1 MLDGCVC
8 ILSYSPASHRGYIG
22 PGSTFFRWALD
33 LPRRPPQFTTHN
45 HPPGHVTVLN
55 KYNPWPL
62 SITPFPSSIA
72 PGTNRALLKA
82 TPGLWCMIIY
92 RRRRLCYLGIS
103 QPQTQTRKPQRQ
115 RRQRH
120 WKQPTTTTAI
130 GTTTTTASALLPSPP
145 PLQSGSAAVACVICS
160 ASARFFSEAVCGLHG
175 RWQA

>member
-1 MLDGCVC
+1 VLDGCVC

-55 KYNPWPL
+55 KYIPWPL
-62 SITPFPSSIA
+62 SITPFPSIIA
-72 PGTNRALLKA
+72 LGTNCALLKA

-103 QPQTQTRKPQRQ
+103 QPHKHRPANHN
-115 RRQRH
+115 RRDGSD
-120 WKQPTTTTAI
+120 I
-130 GTTTTTASALLPSPP
+130 GSSPP
-145 PLQSGSAAVACVICS
+145 PPPPSEPRPPLPLHCSPPPSKAVVPPSPVSFALLQRA
-160 ASARFFSEAVCGLHG
+160 FSLKPFADFTGDG
-175 RWQA
+175 RRE